1 MNVRA
6 AVLTSLILMVTVVAR
21 AGEAPVSDAPV
32 WRDADRLEAGGP
44 ARIAAPAARDSLR
57 LLYFTAV
64 WCGPCKLVAREVFAH
79 EKGRTELAHYDL
91 IHVDLDSEAGQALA
105 DRYRVATVPTFV
117 VVGADGKE
125 VDRVRGYRSRR
136 LLLRDLA
143 RFRSGRGTLGD
154 LQRRLDS
161 RPDDPALQAALGLR
175 HLARLDL
182 GIAAELLGAG
192 LAAPEALGD
201 TLAAE
206 AGRGLADLH
215 RRRGD
220 PRAAARALEQL
231 LRDHPDHLYPR
242 ATWQLL
248 ADCHAAVGDSLQ
260 EARALRGAARV
271 QPRRP
276 ASLVAFAEAAARV
289 SWALVEAEAAAR
301 EAVTLGERRDPAAQ
315 AALAAVLRR
324 RGNYPESLLWMKRAV
339 ALAGDDQHY
348 ADRLARLERAAI
360 RGD

>member
-1 MNVRA
+1 MRA
-6 AVLTSLILMVTVVAR
+6 PPITGLLLVVAVLAR
-21 AGEAPVSDAPV
+21 AGEAPVPDALV
-32 WRDADRLEAGGP
+32 WRDAGRLGAGDP
-44 ARIAAPAARDSLR
+44 ARIAAPVARDSLR
-57 LLYFTAV
+57 LLYFTAA
-64 WCGPCKLVAREVFAH
+64 WCGPCKLVSREVFDHA
-79 EKGRTELAHYDL
+79 EGRAELAHYDL
-91 IHVDLDSEAGQALA
+91 VHVDLDSEAGQALS

-117 VVGADGKE
+117 VVEADGKE

-182 GIAAELLGAG
+182 DVAAELLGAG
-192 LAAPEALGD
+192 LAPPGALGD

-215 RRRGD
+215 RRRGE
-220 PRAAARALEQL
+220 PRAAARVLEQL

-248 ADCHAAVGDSLQ
+248 AECHAEVGDSLQ

-271 QPRRP
+271 PPHRE

-289 SWALVEAEAAAR
+289 SWALAEAEAAAR
-301 EAVTLGERRDPAAQ
+301 DAIALGERQDPAAQ

-324 RGNYPESLLWMKRAV
+324 RGNYPEALLWMKRAV
-339 ALAGDDQHY
+339 ALASDDPHY
-348 ADRLARLERAAI
+348 ADRLARLKRAAI